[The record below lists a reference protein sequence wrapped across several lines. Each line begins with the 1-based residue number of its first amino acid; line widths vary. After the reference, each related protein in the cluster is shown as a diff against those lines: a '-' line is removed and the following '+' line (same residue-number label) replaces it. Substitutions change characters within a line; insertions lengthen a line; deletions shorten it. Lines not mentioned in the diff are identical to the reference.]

1 MTARQLYTTIIV
13 QVLMLSTAWAQ
24 GPHNTGTYY
33 QAADGQRG
41 EALKTAMFQIVNGAY
56 QGQQFQQIKYGSGN
70 LDGVWGAFATTD
82 VLEDGVTIRDRYS
95 NITHYQVGDD
105 QQGTGG
111 TNTKEGGTDEKHV
124 YSREHSM
131 PKSWFGGGTD
141 VGPSTDLYHLYP
153 VDSYMN
159 SVRNNHPY
167 GENDGEKFTSAGGY
181 SKLGVCTFEGYTGT
195 CFEPNDEW
203 KGDFARTYFYMVT
216 CYENVL
222 PTWYSENAS
231 SYEGAAAT
239 FDGNKYPGLS
249 EWQLQMLLKWSRQ
262 DPVDSIEIRRNEA
275 VCAIQHNRNPFID
288 YPSLAEY
295 IWGDSTLQVFAYG
308 GYDVGGDS
316 IIVDPDTTGVEQ
328 TDTTYLPA
336 KKLKFRKVL
345 RIVSGKRYIIVTDA
359 DGKLRM
365 AQPLASTQKYG
376 YINATD
382 VAAQDDVITLD
393 DDKTAFTLTTTAG
406 GCRIQ
411 DSYGRY
417 LWQQTEY
424 STFSVTADEAADA
437 TTWTV
442 EAREADGTFA
452 MKNLSTQKIAQYSS
466 NYSNYACYK
475 TVSGLLPSLYEEVLM
490 GDVNRDGTLS
500 IADVTALVNII
511 LGKTPAGDAASQYDL
526 DAADVNFDG
535 AVSIADVTSLVNT
548 ILGKN

>member
-1 MTARQLYTTIIV
+1 MTLNQLCTTIAL
-13 QVLMLSTAWAQ
+13 QVLVLGTAWAQ

-56 QGQQFQQIKYGSGN
+56 QGQQFQQIEYTNSKTGN
-70 LDGVWGAFATTD
+70 DVWNAFYSTD
-82 VLEDGVTIRDRYS
+82 VLDDGVTIRDRYS
-95 NITHYQVGDD
+95 CITQFVVGQD
-105 QQGTGG
+105 QQGKNG
-111 TNTKEGGTDEKHV
+111 TNSQEGGTGEKHV

-222 PTWYSENAS
+222 PTWYSENAG

-262 DPVDSIEIRRNEA
+262 DPVSEIETARNEA

-288 YPSLAEY
+288 YPGLAEY
-295 IWGDSTLQVFAYG
+295 IWGDSTQYAFS
-308 GYDVGGDS
+308 YDCGDTP
-316 IIVDPDTTGVEQ
+316 VVPVRK
-328 TDTTYLPA
+328 YL
-336 KKLKFRKVL
+336 FRKVL
-345 RIVSGKRYIIVTDA
+345 IIKSGKRYLIVA
-359 DGKLRM
+359 DNNGKLRM
-365 AQPLASTQKYG
+365 AAPFTGTKTYG
-376 YINATD
+376 YLPASD
-382 VAAQDDVITLD
+382 VEANERGVIALED
-393 DDKTAFTLTTTAG
+393 ASCAFT
-406 GCRIQ
+406 
-411 DSYGRY
+411 
-417 LWQQTEY
+417 
-424 STFSVTADEAADA
+424 FVAADA
-437 TTWTV
+437 EGTYYVKDSSGRYVYQTSNYNSFNVSADMPAEGATWT
-442 EAREADGTFA
+442 ATATDDGMFTVTNVA
-452 MKNLSTQKIAQYSS
+452 KNKYVQYSGGHKTWGC
-466 NYSNYACYK
+466 YA
-475 TVSGLLPSLYEEVLM
+475 SAQGLLPSLYEEVLM

-500 IADVTALVNII
+500 IADVTALVNVI

>member
-1 MTARQLYTTIIV
+1 MTARQLYTTITMQI
-13 QVLMLSTAWAQ
+13 LMLSTAWAQ

-82 VLEDGVTIRDRYS
+82 VLDDGVTIRDRYS

-111 TNTKEGGTDEKHV
+111 TNSQEGGTAEKHV

-141 VGPSTDLYHLYP
+141 VGPSTDLFHLYP

-222 PTWYSENAS
+222 PTWYSENAG

-249 EWQLQMLLKWSRQ
+249 EWQLKMLLKWSRQ

-288 YPSLAEY
+288 YPGLAEY
-295 IWGDSTLQVFAYG
+295 IWGDSTLYAFS
-308 GYDVGGDS
+308 YDCGDTP
-316 IIVDPDTTGVEQ
+316 VVPVRK
-328 TDTTYLPA
+328 YL
-336 KKLKFRKVL
+336 FRKVL
-345 RIVSGKRYIIVTDA
+345 IIKSGKRYLIVA
-359 DGKLRM
+359 DNDGTLRM
-365 AQPLASTQKYG
+365 AAPFTGTKTYG
-376 YINATD
+376 YLPASDVTANERGVIALEDASSAFTFETADAEGTYYVKDSSGRYVYQTSNYNSFNVSADMPAEGATWTATATD
-382 VAAQDDVITLD
+382 DGLFTVTNVAKNKYVQYSVGY
-393 DDKTAFTLTTTAG
+393 TTW
-406 GCRIQ
+406 GC
-411 DSYGRY
+411 Y
-417 LWQQTEY
+417 
-424 STFSVTADEAADA
+424 ADE
-437 TTWTV
+437 
-442 EAREADGTFA
+442 
-452 MKNLSTQKIAQYSS
+452 Q
-466 NYSNYACYK
+466 
-475 TVSGLLPSLYEEVLM
+475 GLLPSLYEEVLM